1 MPKHHYQPNTTNK
14 SNPVPKENGTTH
26 SSPSASDANES
37 TKRAHH
43 SNGKFF
49 LQRIIRQGLSSWR
62 TKRKSPTVSTSPPP
76 PPSAALS
83 TDPSTPPS
91 PPLSTGRFVTNTA
104 DRLDTLPSTAS
115 RFTSTDSTSERNS
128 SSRPLDTRQGILS
141 PARSNASD
149 SVTVDFDQPP
159 LPTLNTRGYIH
170 SPWGNNSTPSSTA
183 DGKELTSRSTPTPVN
198 QVLSVQFTEN
208 TQSSAS
214 PPVISTADTIYHG
227 NPLTLPLSNP
237 SKIPPPGMR
246 E

>member
-14 SNPVPKENGTTH
+14 SNPLPKENGTTH
-26 SSPSASDANES
+26 SSPSASDATES

-49 LQRIIRQGLSSWR
+49 LQRILRQGLSSWR
-62 TKRKSPTVSTSPPP
+62 TKRKSPTVSTPPP
-76 PPSAALS
+76 PPSALAA
-83 TDPSTPPS
+83 DPSSPPS
-91 PPLSTGRFVTNTA
+91 PPLSTGRFVTNNA
-104 DRLDTLPSTAS
+104 DRLETLPSTAS

-128 SSRPLDTRQGILS
+128 SSRPLDSKQGLLS

-159 LPTLNTRGYIH
+159 TLNTRGYIQ
-170 SPWGNNSTPSSTA
+170 SPWGNNSTPSSAA
-183 DGKELTSRSTPTPVN
+183 DGKELTSRSTPPPVN
-198 QVLSVQFTEN
+198 RVLSVQFTEN

-214 PPVISTADTIYHG
+214 PPVISTADTAYHG
-227 NPLTLPLSNP
+227 NPLPMPFFNP